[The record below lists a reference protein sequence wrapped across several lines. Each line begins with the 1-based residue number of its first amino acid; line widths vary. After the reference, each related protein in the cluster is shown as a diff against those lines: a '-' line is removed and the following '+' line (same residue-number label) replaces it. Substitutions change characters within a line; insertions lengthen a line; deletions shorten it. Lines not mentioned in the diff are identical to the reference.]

1 MSRSG
6 EVAFS
11 DANPFD
17 GFCDTG
23 YLVPGTTDTMEA
35 ESTLRAAI
43 QQANYT
49 SGADTINF
57 AIPGGG
63 VKTIAPESELPH
75 ITEAVSMNGYTQPG
89 ASPNTK
95 AVGNDAVLKVEL
107 NGAAVSGGNGL
118 DIRGT
123 NSTVKGLVI
132 NRWRK
137 AGIRIEGSG
146 ATGNKVTGNY
156 IGTDDSG
163 TQALGNSYGVY
174 LYEAPNNTI
183 GGTTPAERNV
193 TSGNNGNG
201 VYVEGSGAAGNRI
214 MGNYVG
220 TDKNG
225 TAPLGNFSPGILI
238 SGPSNNTIGGTPAEA
253 GNVISANGGANYE
266 GVAIY
271 GDRATGNRILSNSIF
286 SNGAIGIDLNADG
299 PTANDP
305 GDMDTGANGS
315 QNKPVIRSAK
325 TGGGTTTVNARLN
338 STATKTFKVQFFSNP
353 SGTNEGKKFIGQKS
367 VITDGSGNATFS
379 FSPAQ
384 KVGLGRTVTATATN
398 PGGNTSEFSAPR
410 TVISSQDGGAQNY
423 AQRGRAWAS
432 NSPDPPP
439 SWLCAYY
446 AISRKSNTAPS
457 ETSLTVK
464 RGPNVPIGVDRRSV
478 GRDDGPADCP
488 YCLVRVATSFALSAF

>member
-1 MSRSG
+1 MMRLTHNRVGGSRVLALGVLLAMVMAAGMVLAAQPAHASTTFYVNST
-6 EVAFS
+6 EDHA
-11 DANPFD
+11 DANLEGD
-17 GFCDTG
+17 ACDTG
-23 YLVPGTTDTMEA
+23 YTVDRDGDGQEDEA
-35 ESTLRAAI
+35 ECALRAAI
-43 QQANYT
+43 NQANYT
-49 SGADTINF
+49 SGADTIKF

-63 VKTIAPESELPH
+63 VKTIDVGESGLGGLPA
-75 ITEAVSMNGYTQPG
+75 ITDQVTIDGYTQPG

-118 DIRGT
+118 DIIGT
-123 NSTVKGLVI
+123 SSTVKGLVI

-146 ATGNKVTGNY
+146 ASGNKVTGNY

-193 TSGNNGNG
+193 ISGNNGNG
-201 VYVEGSGAAGNRI
+201 VYIEGSDATGNRI
-214 MGNYVG
+214 TGNYLG

-238 SGPSNNTIGGTPAEA
+238 NGPSNNTIGGALAEA

-271 GDRATGNRILSNSIF
+271 GDGATGNRILSNSIF

-305 GDMDTGANGS
+305 GDTDTGANGS
-315 QNKPVIRSAK
+315 QNKPVIRLAK
-325 TGGGTTTVNARLN
+325 TGDGKTSVNARLN
-338 STATKTFKVQFFSNP
+338 STPNKTFRVQFFSNP
-353 SGTNEGKKFIGQKS
+353 SGTDEGKKLIGQRS
-367 VITDGSGNATFS
+367 VTTDESGNVTFS
-379 FSPAQ
+379 FSPVQ
-384 KVGLGRTVTATATN
+384 KVGVGRTITSTATG

-410 TVISSQDGGAQNY
+410 TVVSS
-423 AQRGRAWAS
+423 
-432 NSPDPPP
+432 
-439 SWLCAYY
+439 
-446 AISRKSNTAPS
+446 
-457 ETSLTVK
+457 
-464 RGPNVPIGVDRRSV
+464 
-478 GRDDGPADCP
+478 
-488 YCLVRVATSFALSAF
+488 